1 MHSLIIYQQSLKIP
15 AHTISKNL
23 TIILI
28 AYGGVNWFGGRV
40 TALTFSSFVLMVLSS
55 IIAACSDIACVLEI
69 SNLSVP
75 HDVDSALLGA
85 THDPDTKQRIGIDHT
100 AQDDVEGAYTPLLPS
115 TPSSMRA
122 RLISTSTTAISA
134 FARSPAAFISARPA
148 IRLHHRQLSHAAAAH
163 DNKKKTM
170 SAFKQEEHKL
180 LVIPG
185 PIEVADDVLFA
196 NAHPSMSH
204 VSPDFVPVFGESIRM
219 LRDVLYAPKSQP
231 FIVAGSGTLGW
242 DMVASNVVEPGEDV
256 LVLNSGYFGDSF
268 ADCLEIYGAKVTQV
282 KAPVG
287 SKPSLEE
294 VEKALKEKKYKAVT
308 FTHVDTSTGVLS
320 DAKGLG
326 ELVKRVSP
334 ESILVLDGVCS
345 VASEEIR
352 MDEWGIDV
360 VIGAS
365 QKGIG
370 CPPGLCL
377 LAASPKAIKAFE
389 TRQAPERSYF
399 ASWKRWL
406 PIMKA
411 YESGTPAYFATP
423 PTNLIYALN
432 QSLKTITKG
441 EVSLEDRFK
450 RHVEVS
456 DKIKNFVKEKL
467 GLEQLVADGLKD
479 GAHGMTAVKFPAGLK
494 AGDLLPKLVAKNVVM
509 AAGLHKEVK
518 DTYFRIGHMGVT
530 VVDTKRGDIDYLLK
544 ALEDSFAEAGYK
556 TA

>member
-1 MHSLIIYQQSLKIP
+1 MAPRRSSTSNPATASAQQQQQRQQRP
-15 AHTISKNL
+15 AWLASAVEPTNPFRPSKPNS
-23 TIILI
+23 
-28 AYGGVNWFGGRV
+28 Y
-40 TALTFSSFVLMVLSS
+40 
-55 IIAACSDIACVLEI
+55 
-69 SNLSVP
+69 P
-75 HDVDSALLGA
+75 HAPG
-85 THDPDTKQRIGIDHT
+85 T
-100 AQDDVEGAYTPLLPS
+100 AQIVPDPIPTQTPHSPAVDRVRQLNRHL
-115 TPSSMRA
+115 
-122 RLISTSTTAISA
+122 STSN
-134 FARSPAAFISARPA
+134 PV
-148 IRLHHRQLSHAAAAH
+148 
-163 DNKKKTM
+163 M
-170 SAFKQEEHKL
+170 SASTFKQEAHKL

-185 PIEVADDVLFA
+185 PVEIADDVLFA

-204 VSPDFVPVFGESIRM
+204 VSPDFVPVFGDSIRM
-219 LRDVLYAPKSQP
+219 LRQVLYAPSSQP

-242 DMVASNVVEPGEDV
+242 DMVAANVVEPGEEV

-282 KAPVG
+282 KAPIG
-287 SKPSLEE
+287 SKPTLEE
-294 VEKALKEKKYKAVT
+294 VEKALGAKKYKAIT

-370 CPPGLCL
+370 CPPGLSL

-389 TRQAPERSYF
+389 TRKAAERSYF

-411 YESGTPAYFATP
+411 YEAGSPAYFATP
-423 PTNLIYALN
+423 PVNLIYALN
-432 QSLKTITKG
+432 QSLKTITSGK
-441 EVSLEDRFK
+441 VSLEDRFK
-450 RHVEVS
+450 KHIEVS
-456 DKIKNFVKEKL
+456 DKIKNFVKSNL
-467 GLEQLVADGLKD
+467 GLEQLVADGVKD
-479 GAHGMTAVKFPAGLK
+479 GAHGMTAVKYPPGLK
-494 AGDLLPKLVAKNVVM
+494 ATDLLPKLVAKNVVM
-509 AAGLHKEVK
+509 AAGLHKDVK

-530 VVDTKRGDIDYLLK
+530 VVDAERGDVDYLLK
-544 ALEDSFAEAGYK
+544 SLEEAFAEAGYK
-556 TA
+556 KA